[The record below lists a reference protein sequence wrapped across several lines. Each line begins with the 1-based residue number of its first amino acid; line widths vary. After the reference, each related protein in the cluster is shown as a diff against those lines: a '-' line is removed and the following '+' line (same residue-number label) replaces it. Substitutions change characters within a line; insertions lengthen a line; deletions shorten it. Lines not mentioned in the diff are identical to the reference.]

1 MKALK
6 DSIGTLTTTVNGLE
20 SKIMNK
26 MRDII
31 RQETKKFNEEVEILK
46 GRMENMEVRFAA
58 LASNN
63 GNSAT
68 GFDIN
73 CSVIMINLVQ
83 HDGKDT
89 AQLCQESF
97 RDVLGTAATVVRAER
112 TQPRNN
118 KPGLIKCQLTSVEE
132 KINVLR
138 NKKKIKDDEDL
149 RRVFIARMRSHEERL
164 IENNFKAILKELPN
178 GNQYRFTGSGR
189 LVDKRDEDGA
199 TGQGGGAGRQAD
211 LWGRRTFAAPTQGAP
226 PVAAGDGTPVA
237 DRGTTHG
244 GGASARRSTRQNAN
258 HNNQPR

>member
-1 MKALK
+1 M
-6 DSIGTLTTTVNGLE
+6 G
-20 SKIMNK
+20 
-26 MRDII
+26 
-31 RQETKKFNEEVEILK
+31 
-46 GRMENMEVRFAA
+46 NMEVRFAA

-73 CSVIMINLVQ
+73 CSVIVINLAQ
-83 HDGKDT
+83 HDGEYT

-118 KPGLIKCQLTSVEE
+118 KPGLIKCQLASVEE

-199 TGQGGGAGRQAD
+199 TGQGGGAGRQA
-211 LWGRRTFAAPTQGAP
+211 GG
-226 PVAAGDGTPVA
+226 
-237 DRGTTHG
+237 G
-244 GGASARRSTRQNAN
+244 GGASCRRRWRYTSRRQRDYTRWRRQRSPLHSSECKPQQSATLGSRTVWDIKNRSYEYTRMGSRASSGKIAN
-258 HNNQPR
+258 HKE